1 MVDLRTLIRDVP
13 GFPKPG
19 IVFKDI
25 MPLVADPV
33 AFRQAVGELAE
44 FARPL
49 EPDVILGAEARGFI
63 FGAALAYELGVGFA
77 AARKPGK
84 LPYETIRAYSTSK
97 VGLYGLYVRVLT
109 PAASELI
116 DAVGHDSDPI
126 GEVESVGSEAARSVF
141 ANYLLVPPGN
151 ANMTYRW
158 QTPAVAQVADGA
170 WRYRLIIQKQPGMG
184 PEPVTVRLTVP
195 SGAVITSTPPDA
207 KISGEHVTFSTTL
220 TADLLLAVGY
230 RLP

>member
-63 FGAALAYELGVGFA
+63 FGAALAYELGIGFA

-84 LPYETIRAYSTSK
+84 LPYDTIRATYA
-97 VGLYGLYVRVLT
+97 LEYGTDALELHRDAIAPGTRVL
-109 PAASELI
+109 I
-116 DAVGHDSDPI
+116 HD
-126 GEVESVGSEAARSVF
+126 
-141 ANYLLVPPGN
+141 
-151 ANMTYRW
+151 
-158 QTPAVAQVADGA
+158 
-170 WRYRLIIQKQPGMG
+170 
-184 PEPVTVRLTVP
+184 
-195 SGAVITSTPPDA
+195 
-207 KISGEHVTFSTTL
+207 
-220 TADLLLAVGY
+220 DLLATGGTAKAKVDLVEQLGGIPVGAAFVIELSFLSGREALAP
-230 RLP
+230 LPVCSLMAFDSE